1 MSDGYDNRFAWED
14 EDANRAAAS
23 QHEEFEQGYQAGY
36 ANGYAQGRVAGR
48 EDARA
53 ENRSAPP
60 YERLKGNGWVKVDD
74 ALREAYSLPS
84 DASRAYVVRDMT
96 GDIISVLDIELGES

>member
-1 MSDGYDNRFAWED
+1 MSN
-14 EDANRAAAS
+14 
-23 QHEEFEQGYQAGY
+23 EEFEQGYQAGY

-53 ENRSAPP
+53 ESHSAPP
-60 YERLKGNGWVKVDD
+60 KAEVKGNGWVKVDD

-84 DASRAYVVRDMT
+84 DAIRAYIVRDMS
-96 GDIISVLDIELGES
+96 GDIISVLDIETGKS